1 MAGQFL
7 EHRVGQH
14 LAGAV
19 VAGGAQVVRGGLD
32 SGQDGVE
39 DLQAL
44 RHQVV
49 DQAVRGIVPDRV
61 TDSEDRGVAR
71 RLGGDP
77 FNRDQV
83 ERERHLGHD
92 VLRAGHGARDI
103 AVVQRRRDRNSDD
116 VGIGPERR
124 LRVCEAADPEARGHL
139 AAALHGRLVEHHL
152 AGAERDQITKAAAA
166 HGAGAD
172 GKYLHGSPHRARV
185 RNERRARAARN
196 ARDLSGNRRPNS
208 TRAGPPRL
216 TPAID
221 SLPRHSRRSPCAIR
235 KPCS

>member
-1 MAGQFL
+1 MQQHVHSRAAEGGVA
-7 EHRVGQH
+7 RVE
-14 LAGAV
+14 AAV
-19 VAGGAQVVRGGLD
+19 VLVRVPLGKVVAEAVLE
-32 SGQDGVE
+32 VE
-39 DLQAL
+39 RSPDPAL

-77 FNRDQV
+77 FHRDQV

-92 VLRAGHGARDI
+92 VLRARHGARDI
-103 AVVQRRRDRNSDD
+103 AVVQRRRDRNADD

-166 HGAGAD
+166 HGCN
-172 GKYLHGSPHRARV
+172 V
-185 RNERRARAARN
+185 RK
-196 ARDLSGNRRPNS
+196 S
-208 TRAGPPRL
+208 
-216 TPAID
+216 
-221 SLPRHSRRSPCAIR
+221 
-235 KPCS
+235 